1 MANGMRN
8 KAALTGC
15 VVLFLLWSCSTKKDT
30 FLNRT
35 GNAMT
40 TKYNVLYNGNIAF
53 DEAKKEL
60 DDSYE
65 DNFWERL
72 PIEPIKVEEDVIP
85 LPGQRD
91 PKENELTGFEKSEEK
106 AVKSI
111 QKHSMVIDGLERN
124 KQIDEAYLLLGKS
137 RYYLQRFVP
146 ALEAFTFGIE
156 NYPNANLYLETKI
169 WKGKTHVRLQ
179 NEELA
184 IETLNAVLRSP
195 YVSEGEFEKAHTAL
209 AMAYTQIDSTDR
221 VIDHLKKATTYFEDR
236 TQGARNL
243 FILGQI
249 YREQN
254 KIDSSN
260 MVFDALTYMKDIP
273 RKYSVHAAI
282 ERAKNY
288 SKADSTAMIVYTLQ
302 DLIEDRDNRPYLD
315 ELYYQAGVL
324 ALAQGE
330 EERARDFF
338 EKSIRKN
345 TSKPFQKSMSYE
357 QMGDLYFDRN
367 EFDLA
372 GAYYDSIL
380 QIQIDKNTKRMRRI
394 IRRRESLNDVIH
406 YENVAKSSDSI
417 LNLTRMTEEEQDR
430 FFTAHIDRLKQ
441 QLEEQRAREQANQGI
456 QGLGTFT
463 TTNPNNNNDGTFY
476 FYNPQVVG
484 FGKQQFRVKFG
495 DRPYG
500 DFWLISQNPGIS
512 QGLVTTENNVEADTS
527 ALFSLDFYKDR
538 IPRTEAEIDS
548 IKFLR
553 SDAYYNLG
561 LIYKEQFREYPL
573 AAEDFEQFLAVDPIE
588 NLVLPAKYQLYR
600 TYLNFDLEKSNKYK
614 DEIVTV
620 YPDSRYAEIIRNPR
634 SLSERTE
641 DEDSAESVYRS
652 AFICYEEEDYQYAL
666 TTVNGGLERFQ
677 GQEIEAK
684 FELLKAFLLLKTSGE
699 ESFVDK
705 LNEVIINFP
714 NTEES
719 DHAEAALEKFNRMK
733 GDKRE
738 QN

>member
-1 MANGMRN
+1 MANGMKNR
-8 KAALTGC
+8 AVLAGC
-15 VVLFLLWSCSTKKDT
+15 VLLLLLWNCSTKKNS

-35 GNAMT
+35 GHAMT
-40 TKYNVLYNGNIAF
+40 TKYNVMYNGNIAF

-72 PIEPIKVEEDVIP
+72 PIEPLKIEEDFIP

-91 PKENELTGFEKSEEK
+91 PNANELTGFEKSEEK

-124 KQIDEAYLLLGKS
+124 KEIDEAYLLLGKS
-137 RYYLQRFVP
+137 RYYLQRYVP

-156 NYPNANLYLETKI
+156 NYPNSNQYLETKI

-184 IETLNAVLRSP
+184 IQTLHTVLRSP
-195 YVSEGEFEKAHTAL
+195 YVSEAEFEKAHTAM
-209 AMAYTQIDSTDR
+209 AMAHTQLDSTHR
-221 VIDHLKKATTYFEDR
+221 VIDHLKKSTTYFEDR
-236 TQGARNL
+236 SQGARNL

-288 SKADSTAMIVYTLQ
+288 SEADSTSLIVYTLQ

-324 ALAQGE
+324 ALARGE
-330 EERARDFF
+330 EDRAREFF
-338 EKSIRKN
+338 ETSIRKN
-345 TSKPFQKSMSYE
+345 TRKPFQKSMSYE
-357 QMGDLYFDRN
+357 QMGDLYFDGN

-372 GAYYDSIL
+372 GSYYDSVL
-380 QIQIDKNTKRMRRI
+380 QIPIDKNTKRMRRI
-394 IRRRESLNDVIH
+394 IRRRESLNEVIH
-406 YENVAKSSDSI
+406 YEAVAKRSDSI
-417 LNLTRMTEEEQDR
+417 LSLTRMTEEEQDLY
-430 FFTAHIDRLKQ
+430 FNAHIERLREK
-441 QLEEQRAREQANQGI
+441 LEEQRAREQLEQMNQGM
-456 QGLGTFT
+456 GTFT
-463 TTNPNNNNDGTFY
+463 SATSNYNSDGTFY
-476 FYNPQVVG
+476 FYNAQVVG
-484 FGKQQFRVKFG
+484 FGKQQFRVKYG

-500 DFWLISQNPGIS
+500 DFWLISQNPGMSRGAI
-512 QGLVTTENNVEADTS
+512 TTENNIQTDTS
-527 ALFSLDFYKDR
+527 ALFSLDYYKER
-538 IPRTEAEIDS
+538 IPRSESEIDS
-548 IKFLR
+548 IKLLR

-561 LIYKEQFREYPL
+561 LIYKEQFSEYPL
-573 AAEDFEQFLAVDPIE
+573 AAKDFEEFLAVDPIE

-600 TYLNFDLEKSNKYK
+600 TYAYFDEEKSNKYR
-614 DEIVTV
+614 DEIVRD

-634 SLSERTE
+634 NLSERAA

-652 AFICYEEEDYQYAL
+652 AFICYEEEDYNYAL
-666 TTVNGGLERFQ
+666 KTVNEGLGRFK

-699 ESFVDK
+699 EAFVDK
-705 LNEVIINFP
+705 LNEVIVNFP

-719 DHAEAALEKFNRMK
+719 DHAGAALEKFNRMQ

-738 QN
+738 